1 MWQAEQWGNDDEA
14 DALAAVKKTSFLHAK
29 LMFDLSVPE

>member
-1 MWQAEQWGNDDEA
+1 A